1 MSLFFGPLLPFIF
14 RLQFGYCYSFCP
26 ATMPSAD
33 SVVIASQM
41 RKRHRKEANE
51 AWTVAQQNGMSVAGI
66 PNKHGGIA
74 SP

>member
-1 MSLFFGPLLPFIF
+1 
-14 RLQFGYCYSFCP
+14 
-26 ATMPSAD
+26 MPSAD